1 MKIKLSGG
9 LEVERDDTRNLRA
22 QGKQEA
28 PAKRGRKPKAK
39 EVEECPMP
47 EPKAEGC
54 SLPSAD

>member
-9 LEVERDDTRNLRA
+9 LEVEREDKRNARA
-22 QGKQEA
+22 QGKPQT

-39 EVEECPMP
+39 VEECPMP
-47 EPKAEGC
+47 EPKAEEC